1 MKSGKAIYKILTTD
15 SDVSALV
22 STRVYPNVAKNSTG
36 FPFIIYE
43 VDNELPTAT
52 KDGVSILDTD
62 DVMISIYSKT
72 YAEASDL
79 ARKVRTAL
87 DRTSGT
93 YENVIVQSIKYDG
106 YNDLFDNDVSD
117 EGVYR
122 KALDFKI
129 RIENTTTSTFTNTYS
144 LDFDGVDDYVVFADA
159 DVFTPNTS
167 GANRGFTVSFW
178 FKSSS
183 AASQNIISKNAF
195 VGGNQYEWK
204 ILTRFNGHT
213 RFVLYSSNNSAIYLQ
228 FDIDTALANDT
239 WYHIAFTW
247 DLGTTSSSIKGYL
260 NGVEKTDGS
269 GGTFESDGTFVSV
282 SNTTAT
288 LNFAKEFNSYGQMLL
303 DEVAIFDDA
312 KTASAITD
320 IYNSGTPNDLSALS
334 YLVGYW
340 RNGDGATYPTIPDDS
355 TNSNSGTM
363 TNMAS
368 GDIQTD
374 VP

>member
-1 MKSGKAIYKILTTD
+1 M
-15 SDVSALV
+15 
-22 STRVYPNVAKNSTG
+22 
-36 FPFIIYE
+36 
-43 VDNELPTAT
+43 
-52 KDGVSILDTD
+52 
-62 DVMISIYSKT
+62 
-72 YAEASDL
+72 
-79 ARKVRTAL
+79 
-87 DRTSGT
+87 
-93 YENVIVQSIKYDG
+93 
-106 YNDLFDNDVSD
+106 
-117 EGVYR
+117 
-122 KALDFKI
+122 
-129 RIENTTTSTFTNTYS
+129 
-144 LDFDGVDDYVVFADA
+144 
-159 DVFTPNTS
+159 
-167 GANRGFTVSFW
+167 
-178 FKSSS
+178 
-183 AASQNIISKNAF
+183 
-195 VGGNQYEWK
+195 
-204 ILTRFNGHT
+204 
-213 RFVLYSSNNSAIYLQ
+213 Q

-269 GGTFESDGTFVSV
+269 GGTFGSSGTFVSV